1 MNGVI
6 EQVRVGLHVVWR
18 RRWLAIAV
26 AWAIALVG
34 WLAISLVP
42 NVFESHAKVFV
53 QPQSILPQAV
63 GISSN
68 DQQQTID
75 DVRQN
80 LLSSDTLQSV
90 VKQTVLARNATTPRD
105 MANAVDRLARAITI
119 KSTQDNLFDISADF
133 SGGGLSDSQN
143 AHLAQDVVQRLVDAF
158 VAGSVAG
165 DHAEAQRSL
174 KFMDAQ
180 LAERGQ
186 QLQVADQKRTAFEQK
201 YLGLLPG
208 SGSIE
213 NRLDTARSQLADVD
227 SNLAAAQSSMSAL
240 SGQLAGTP
248 PTIPGVAA
256 GGAPVGARATM
267 SNLQAQL
274 AQDQAQGFTDQHP
287 DVIALKSQIARLSG
301 AAAAEPASG
310 GAGSQPNPMY
320 MSLKSMVADKQATV
334 AALSTRH
341 AQLQA
346 DINTFQSK
354 QSAQPEVASEQAQLS
369 RDYDVL
375 KAAYD
380 KLLSDREGVK
390 LRADA
395 QSSDGSVQIRVI
407 EAPGLARIPSKP
419 SRPLLLTGVLLVALA
434 GGAAVAF
441 LRAKLQTS
449 FSTPAAL
456 AAASGLPVLGAI
468 SFVRGDRQ
476 KAQETQQL
484 KWFAGTGGA
493 LVGAW
498 LILLALVFV
507 ERGLM
512 A

>member
-6 EQVRVGLHVVWR
+6 EQGRIGLHVVWR
-18 RRWLAIAV
+18 RRWLALAV
-26 AWAIALVG
+26 AWAIALAG
-34 WLAISLVP
+34 WLAVSLVP
-42 NVFESHAKVFV
+42 NMFESHAKVYV
-53 QPQSILPQAV
+53 VPQSILPQAV
-63 GISSN
+63 GISST
-68 DQQQTID
+68 DQQQDID

-80 LLSSDTLQSV
+80 LLSADTLQSV
-90 VKQTVLARNATTPRD
+90 VKQTALARDATTPRD
-105 MANAVDRLARAITI
+105 MADAVDRLAKAISI

-133 SGGGLSDSQN
+133 SGGGFSDSQN

-158 VAGSVAG
+158 VTGNLAG

-174 KFMDAQ
+174 AFMDAQ
-180 LAERGQ
+180 LAERGR
-186 QLQVADQKRTAFEQK
+186 QLQAAEQKRIAFEQK

-208 SGSIE
+208 TGSIE

-227 SNLAAAQSSMSAL
+227 SNLAAAQSSLAAL
-240 SGQLAGTP
+240 NGQLAAIP
-248 PTIPGVAA
+248 PTIAGVASGA
-256 GGAPVGARATM
+256 APVGARATM
-267 SNLQAQL
+267 ANLQAQL
-274 AQDQAQGFTDQHP
+274 AQDQAQGWTDAHP
-287 DVIALKSQIARLSG
+287 DVIALKSQIARLRG
-301 AAAAEPASG
+301 PAAAEPASG
-310 GAGSQPNPMY
+310 GAGSQPNPVY
-320 MSLKSMVADKQATV
+320 ASLRSMVADKQATV
-334 AALSTRH
+334 AALATRH
-341 AQLQA
+341 AQLQS
-346 DINTFQSK
+346 DISSFQSR

-375 KAAYD
+375 KSAYD

-395 QSSDGSVQIRVI
+395 QSSDGSVQIRVL
-407 EAPGLARIPSKP
+407 EAPGLPRIPARP

-434 GGAAVAF
+434 GGAGVAF

-456 AAASGLPVLGAI
+456 AAASGLPVLGAV

-476 KAQETQQL
+476 KAREKQQL
-484 KWFAGTGGA
+484 RWFAGTGGA
-493 LVGAW
+493 LVGTW
-498 LILLALVFV
+498 LILLVVVFV

>member
-6 EQVRVGLHVVWR
+6 EQVRIALHIVWR
-18 RRWLAIAV
+18 RRWLALAV
-26 AWAIALVG
+26 AWAIALLG
-34 WLAISLVP
+34 WLAVSLIP
-42 NVFESHAKVFV
+42 NVYESKARVFV

-68 DQQQTID
+68 DQQQDID
-75 DVRQN
+75 SVRQN
-80 LLSSDTLQSV
+80 LLSADTLATV
-90 VKQTVLARNATTPRD
+90 VKGTDLARQASTPRD
-105 MANAVDRLARAITI
+105 MANAIDRVAKAVTI

-133 SGGGLSDSQN
+133 SGGGLSDAQN
-143 AHLAQDVVQRLVDAF
+143 AHLAQGVVQKLVDAF

-186 QLQVADQKRTAFEQK
+186 QLQAAEQKRIAFEQK

-208 SGSIE
+208 TGSLE

-227 SNLAAAQSSMSAL
+227 SNLAAAQSSLSAL

-248 PTIPGVAA
+248 PTIPGIAS
-256 GGAPVGARATM
+256 GGAPVGARATL

-274 AQDQAQGFTDQHP
+274 AQDEAQGWTDQHP
-287 DVIALKSQIARLSG
+287 DVIALKNQIARLRG
-301 AAAAEPASG
+301 PAAAEPASG

-320 MSLKSMVADKQATV
+320 TSLRSMIADKQASV

-346 DINTFQSK
+346 DINNFQSK

-375 KAAYD
+375 KSAYD

-395 QSSDGSVQIRVI
+395 QSSDGSVQVRVL
-407 EAPGLARIPSKP
+407 EAPGLPRIPAKP

-434 GGAAVAF
+434 GGAGVAF

-476 KAQETQQL
+476 KAREKQQL

-498 LILLALVFV
+498 LVLLAVEFV